1 MKIKRNIAIYL
12 FVLLSMMGLN
22 AQWNTDRIIT
32 IGRNALY
39 FEDFVLSIQYFN
51 QVIKIK
57 PYLSEPYMYRA
68 IAKIQ
73 LGDFEGAEKDASEA
87 VERNPFMPQAFY
99 ARGFSRM
106 KQEKFKEAA
115 EDFSRALEFSPD
127 SYHLLMSRM
136 SALEQL
142 KDYDGAIRDIDT
154 YLKMSPS
161 THGLHFEKGRI
172 YLSMNDTL
180 AAEKSFDSFIK
191 ADSTSPIGWS
201 AKALVKIQ
209 QNKYDEAYQCYS
221 KAIGYK
227 TTNFGDYINRGIINV
242 EKKNYREALSDY
254 SQAIKMEPKSMMAHM
269 NRAILRANLG
279 DDNNAYADFK
289 KVLELDSSVT
299 EARYSLAMLNIKL
312 RKYKDAISEYNEIL
326 KKYPYFVP
334 AFWGIAEAYERM
346 GNEKESFRYRMKA
359 SDIEKNKNSIQQK
372 MKKDLMAKNML
383 ATDAPVSNSKKRASL
398 FNRNINQEVDENEKA
413 SKYEDEKRGLVQY
426 KFVDVVNEK
435 NFVLSYYAKTD
446 ELRRTNLYHP
456 NLNQYNRKKVLNSVL
471 KITNQEIPLTSELI
485 QTHFD
490 AINDISSKI
499 STDENNA
506 DLYFHRAIEFALV
519 QDFNSSI
526 EDLNMALKI
535 NSDFVLAYFMRAN
548 IRYKLI
554 DFNRGNQLDQ
564 DENISNANSRLQ
576 IENQYKIDFE
586 QIMRD
591 YDQVANL
598 QPDFSFSFYNKANIL
613 CTQKDF
619 KSAISQYSKAI
630 DVDADFAEAYY
641 NRGLTYLFVGE
652 DAKGLKDLS
661 KAGELGLYGA
671 YNLIQR
677 FTGK

>member
-1 MKIKRNIAIYL
+1 MKIKRNTSIVL
-12 FVLLSMMGLN
+12 FFILSTLSVA
-22 AQWNTDRIIT
+22 AQWNTDRIVI

-39 FEDFVLSIQYFN
+39 FEDYVLSIQYFN

-87 VERNPFMPQAFY
+87 VDRNPFMPQAFY

-106 KQEKFKEAA
+106 KLEKFKEAA

-142 KDYDGAIRDIDT
+142 KDYEGAIRDIDT

-161 THGLHFEKGRI
+161 THGLYFEKGRI
-172 YLSMNDTL
+172 YLSMKDTT
-180 AAEKSFDSFIK
+180 AAENNFDMFIK

-209 QNKYDEAYQCYS
+209 QNNYDEAYRCYT
-221 KAIGYK
+221 KAIKLK
-227 TTNFGDYINRGIINV
+227 TTYAGDYINRGIINV

-254 SQAIKMEPKSMMAHM
+254 SQAIKMEPKSMNAYM

-279 DDNNAYADFK
+279 DDNNAYSDFK

-312 RKYKDAISEYNEIL
+312 RKYKDAISDYNEIL

-334 AFWGIAEAYERM
+334 AFWGIAEAYDRM

-359 SDIEKNKNSIQQK
+359 SEIEKNKSSIQQK
-372 MKKDLMAKNML
+372 MKKELQAKNML
-383 ATDAPVSNSKKRASL
+383 ATEAPVSNSKKRASL
-398 FNRNINQEVDENEKA
+398 FNRNINQEMNDNEKA

-426 KFVDVVNEK
+426 RFVDVVNEK
-435 NFVLSYYAKTD
+435 NFVLTYYAKAD

-456 NLNQYNRKKVLNSVL
+456 VLNQYNRKKVLNTTL

-499 STDENNA
+499 TNDPDNA

-519 QDFNSSI
+519 QDFSSSI
-526 EDLNMALKI
+526 EDLNVALKLDP
-535 NSDFVLAYFMRAN
+535 DFTLAYFTRAN

-554 DFNRGNQLDQ
+554 DFNRENKIT
-564 DENISNANSRLQ
+564 DENNAVNKNSKIQL
-576 IENQYKIDFE
+576 ENQYKIDFE

-591 YDQVANL
+591 YDQVAML
-598 QPDFSFSFYNKANIL
+598 QPDFSFSYFNKANIL

-619 KSAISQYSKAI
+619 RSAIGQYTKAI

-641 NRGLTYLFVGE
+641 NRGLTYLFIGE
-652 DAKGLKDLS
+652 DDKGLKDLS

-677 FTGK
+677 YTGK